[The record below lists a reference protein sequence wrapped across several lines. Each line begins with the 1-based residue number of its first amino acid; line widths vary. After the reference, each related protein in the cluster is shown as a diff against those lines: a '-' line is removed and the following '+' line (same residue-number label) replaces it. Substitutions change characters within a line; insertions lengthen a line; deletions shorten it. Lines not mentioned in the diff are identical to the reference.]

1 MNEYITLAQL
11 QRDFEPIAYMII
23 FSTFVSMFVVIH
35 WAYLALVEFI
45 DFIYDVTD
53 KRKAKNIASNDV
65 AKNI

>member
-11 QRDFEPIAYMII
+11 QREFEPIAYMII

-35 WAYLALVEFI
+35 WLYLALVEFI
-45 DFIYDVTD
+45 DFIYDVAD
-53 KRKAKNIASNDV
+53 KREAKNIASNDV